1 MKRSRQLFALFLV
14 SVLFF
19 FALSLACAGDG
30 RTDAAVE
37 AARAWLGLVDA
48 GKYRES
54 WSEAAPFFKE
64 RVGEEEWVKMVSLVR
79 SPFGALKSRE
89 LMNANYVTS
98 LPGAPDGEYVVI
110 QFQASFANKAE
121 AVETVTP
128 MKDDKGTWRV
138 SGYYIK

>member
-1 MKRSRQLFALFLV
+1 MKRSLPLSALV
-14 SVLFF
+14 CIPVLFF
-19 FALSLACAGDG
+19 FISSLVRADS

-37 AARAWLGLVDA
+37 AAEAWLGLVDA
-48 GKYRES
+48 GKYKES

-64 RVGEEEWVKMVSLVR
+64 RVGEEEWVKMVSLAR
-79 SPFGALKSRE
+79 TPFGALKSRE
-89 LMNANYVTS
+89 LMNVRYLTS

-110 QFQASFANKAE
+110 QFKTSFENKAE

>member
-1 MKRSRQLFALFLV
+1 MKRSLPLCALV
-14 SVLFF
+14 CIPVLFF
-19 FALSLACAGDG
+19 FISSLVCADS

-37 AARAWLGLVDA
+37 AAEAWLGLVDA
-48 GKYRES
+48 GKYKES

-64 RVGEEEWVKMVSLVR
+64 RVGEEEWVKMVSLAR
-79 SPFGALKSRE
+79 TPFGALKSRE
-89 LMNANYVTS
+89 LMNARYLTS

-110 QFQASFANKAE
+110 QFKTSFENKAE